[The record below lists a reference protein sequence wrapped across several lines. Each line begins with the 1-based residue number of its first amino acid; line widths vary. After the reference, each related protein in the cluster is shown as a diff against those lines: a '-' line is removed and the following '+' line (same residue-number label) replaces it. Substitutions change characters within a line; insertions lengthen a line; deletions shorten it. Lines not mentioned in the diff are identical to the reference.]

1 MSDEIFV
8 DISVDMLCAI
18 HTQLDNYAW
27 TVYNDH
33 CCNYVCERSRDEFLE
48 TNYKDLYD
56 MLYKVQDMIDSAAYT
71 SGESTAALLKTA
83 RLE

>member
-8 DISVDMLCAI
+8 DISVDMLYAI

-33 CCNYVCERSRDEFLE
+33 CCNYVCERPRDEFLE

-56 MLYKVQDMIDSAAYT
+56 MLYKVQDMIDSADVA
-71 SGESTAALLKTA
+71 GE
-83 RLE
+83 